1 MSKGKLM
8 SKLMK
13 VLAVGGLFGFIGGV
27 LFAPQKGEKT
37 REKLKDALDK
47 GKTKFEELK
56 EEYVKK
62 EKE

>member
-1 MSKGKLM
+1 MSKGR
-8 SKLMK
+8 LMK
-13 VLAVGGLFGFIGGV
+13 VLALGGLFGFIGGL

-56 EEYVKK
+56 EEYGKK